1 MPGVQPSKRWG
12 EPRKILVVLPT
23 WVGDFVMATPTLR
36 ALRRRYPS
44 AQITLLANPNLEDLI
59 RGGTWMDE
67 VIVWDA
73 KRRRRGQ
80 GTQGLWRMSAE
91 LRRRRFDWAVLLSNS
106 FRSALLVRLGGVT
119 RRVGYARDGRG
130 FLLNDPLPV
139 PRADGA
145 FAVRPMVEYYGAIAE
160 ALDCPPPGDDLE
172 LFTTPD
178 CEERIEQRL
187 ETLDIREHRPLVVIA
202 PGASFGSSKC
212 WPTERFAALGD
223 RLVDEMG
230 AAVLVTCGP
239 GEEQIAHDICEAM
252 AQTSIVMDAPLLTL
266 GDLKSLIRHCHLLV
280 SNDTG
285 PRHFAKAF
293 GVPVVAIF
301 GPTAPEW
308 TDTSYPQERRVLIKV
323 DCGPCQK
330 PICPLGHLKCMTGVT
345 VDMVMDAC
353 RELLQI
359 RSSCGQGAAP

>member
-1 MPGVQPSKRWG
+1 MAGVQPSKRWG
-12 EPRKILVVLPT
+12 EPRNILVVLPT

-36 ALRRRYPS
+36 ALRDRYP
-44 AQITLLANPNLEDLI
+44 AAHITLLANPNLDDLI
-59 RGGTWMDE
+59 RGGPWMDE
-67 VIVWDA
+67 VMVWDA
-73 KRRRRGQ
+73 KRRRGR

-91 LRRRRFDWAVLLSNS
+91 LRRRRFDWAALLSNS
-106 FRSALLVRLGGVT
+106 FRSALLVRLGAVT
-119 RRVGYARDGRG
+119 RRLGYARDGRG
-130 FLLNDPLPV
+130 FLLNDPLRV
-139 PRADGA
+139 PRAAGA
-145 FAVRPMVEYYGAIAE
+145 FAVRPMVEYYAAIAA

-178 CEERIEQRL
+178 CDQRIEQRL
-187 ETLDIREHRPLVVIA
+187 EALGVREHRPLVVMA

-212 WPTERFAALGD
+212 WPPEQFASLGD

-239 GEEQIAHDICEAM
+239 GEERIAHDICTAM
-252 AQTSIVMDAPLLTL
+252 TQAGTVMDDPPLTL
-266 GDLKSLIRHCHLLV
+266 GDLKSLIRRCDLLV
-280 SNDTG
+280 NNDTG

-308 TDTSYPQERRVLIKV
+308 TDTSYPHERKVLIKV

-359 RSSCGQGAAP
+359 RSSCAERATR

>member
-1 MPGVQPSKRWG
+1 MQPSKRWG

-36 ALRRRYPS
+36 ALRGRYPS
-44 AQITLLANPNLEDLI
+44 AHITLLANPNLEELI
-59 RGGTWMDE
+59 RGGTWMDG
-67 VIVWDA
+67 VMVWDA
-73 KRRRRGQ
+73 KRRRGRRM
-80 GTQGLWRMSAE
+80 QGLLRMSAE

-119 RRVGYARDGRG
+119 RRLGYARDGRG

-139 PRADGA
+139 PRADGE

-178 CEERIEQRL
+178 CDERIEQRL
-187 ETLDIREHRPLVVIA
+187 DTLGIRQHGALVVMA

-239 GEEQIAHDICEAM
+239 GEERIAHDICKAM
-252 AQTSIVMDAPLLTL
+252 TQSGTVMDAPLLTL
-266 GDLKSLIRHCHLLV
+266 GDLKSLIRRCDLLV

-293 GVPVVAIF
+293 GVPVVTIF
-301 GPTAPEW
+301 GSTAPAW
-308 TDTSYPQERRVLIKV
+308 TDTSYPQERKVLIKV

-345 VDMVMDAC
+345 VEMVMDAC

-359 RSSCGQGAAP
+359 RSSLVQGAAP